1 MEVNLVSYR
10 LQMPA
15 VKGMQCGREYYTI
28 IVPFSLLPKLF
39 YYNEELVP
47 AELRAQRELNE
58 RRVPEIASYILHNDD
73 WVFSSLTA
81 TVDGDM
87 EFLPASPELPDV
99 GVLEVDMNANFFIND
114 GQHRRAGIIEAMQ
127 QNPMLKN
134 ETISVVIFR
143 YEGVERSN
151 QMFADLNRYAQKPT
165 KSLNVLYDSR
175 DPLSQATGEMLRR
188 IDLFRDYTDKDRVS
202 LAARSP
208 KLFTLASLYEANRY
222 MLRITRRK
230 LREFSKQDGEKI
242 ISFWEAVIR
251 HMPLWQ
257 AVGRGDMKP
266 WELRED
272 HVCSHS
278 VVIQA
283 LGIMGS
289 YLVNQEQWEALKN
302 LEEIDWRR
310 INREWKGIIIAG
322 SGRVVNS
329 KPVAQLTSI
338 FLRKKLG
345 LAISAAEEKQ
355 LEQVRE

>member
-1 MEVNLVSYR
+1 MSYK

-15 VKGMQCGREYYTI
+15 VRGMQCGREYYTI

-58 RRVPEIASYILHNDD
+58 KRVPEIAGYILHNDD

-87 EFLPASPELPDV
+87 EFVPISAEQPDV
-99 GVLEVDMNANFFIND
+99 GLLEVDMNANFFIND

-127 QNPMLKN
+127 QNPLLKN
-134 ETISVVIFR
+134 ETISVVIFH

-151 QMFADLNRYAQKPT
+151 QMFADLNRYAQKPS

-175 DPLSQATGEMLRR
+175 DPLSLATSEMMQR
-188 IDLFRDYTDKDRVS
+188 IDLFKNFTDKDRVS

-222 MLRITRRK
+222 LLKITRRK
-230 LREFSKQDGEKI
+230 LQSFSHEDGESI
-242 ISFWEAVIR
+242 ISFWQAVIE
-251 HMPLWQ
+251 HMPLWR
-257 AVGRGDMKP
+257 AVAKGDLKP
-266 WELRED
+266 AELRED
-272 HVCSHS
+272 YVCSHS

-283 LGIMGS
+283 LGIVGS
-289 YLVNQEQWEALKN
+289 YLVSEGNWGVLQG
-302 LEEIDWRR
+302 LEKIDWKRS
-310 INREWKGIIIAG
+310 NREWKGIMIAG

-329 KPVAQLTSI
+329 KPVVGLTAI
-338 FLRKKLG
+338 LLRKKLG
-345 LAISAAEEKQ
+345 LDISAGEEKQ
-355 LEQVRE
+355 LRQAVE

>member
-1 MEVNLVSYR
+1 MSYR

-15 VKGMQCGREYYTI
+15 VRGVQCGREYYTI

-47 AELRAQRELNE
+47 LELRSQRELNE
-58 RRVPEIASYILHNDD
+58 RRVPEIARYILHNDD

-81 TVDGDM
+81 TVDGDLD
-87 EFLPASPELPDV
+87 FVPSSKELPDV
-99 GVLEVDMNANFFIND
+99 GLLKVDMNANFFIND

-127 QNPMLKN
+127 QNPLLKH
-134 ETISVVIFR
+134 ETISVVIFH
-143 YEGVERSN
+143 YESVERSN

-175 DPLSQATGEMLRR
+175 DPLSQATGEMLQR
-188 IDLFRDYTDKDRVS
+188 ISLFQHYTDKDRVS

-222 MLRITRRK
+222 MLKITRRK
-230 LREFSKQDGEKI
+230 LQDFTEDDGEKI
-242 ISFWEAVIR
+242 ISFWQVVIA

-257 AVGRGDMKP
+257 AVANGDLKP

-272 HVCSHS
+272 YVCSHS

-283 LGIMGS
+283 LGIVGS
-289 YLVNQEQWEALKN
+289 YLVNDEDSILALGH
-302 LEEIDWRR
+302 LQEIDWRR
-310 INREWKGIIIAG
+310 INREWKGILIAG

-338 FLRKKLG
+338 LLRQKLG
-345 LAISAAEEKQ
+345 MAVSPAEQKQ
-355 LEQVRE
+355 LEQAVE

>member
-1 MEVNLVSYR
+1 MNYK

-15 VKGMQCGREYYTI
+15 VKGTQCGREYYTI

-58 RRVPEIASYILHNDD
+58 KRVPEIASYILHNDD
-73 WVFSSLTA
+73 WLFSSLTA
-81 TVDGDM
+81 TVDGDL
-87 EFLPASPELPDV
+87 EFMPISPEQPDV
-99 GVLEVDMNANFFIND
+99 GTLEVDMNANFFIND

-134 ETISVVIFR
+134 ETISVVIFQ
-143 YEGVERSN
+143 YESVEHSN

-175 DPLSQATGEMLRR
+175 DPLSQATSEMVQR
-188 IDLFRDYTDKDRVS
+188 IDLFKDFTDKDRVS

-222 MLRITRRK
+222 LLKITRRK
-230 LREFSKQDGEKI
+230 LETFSHEDGENI
-242 ISFWEAVIR
+242 ISFWEAVIA

-257 AVGRGDMKP
+257 AVAKGDLKP
-266 WELRED
+266 GELRED
-272 HVCSHS
+272 YVCSHS

-283 LGIMGS
+283 LGIVGS
-289 YLVNQEQWEALKN
+289 YLVNEGNWDVLKG
-302 LEEIDWRR
+302 LQKIDWRR
-310 INREWKGIIIAG
+310 TNREWKGIMIAG

-329 KPVAQLTSI
+329 KPVAQLTSV

-345 LAISAAEEKQ
+345 LPISAGEEKQ
-355 LEQVRE
+355 LVQAVE